1 VRKRRSVSRVQ
12 GRLAPLAAGFR
23 VWLAERG
30 YRPATVEDQVWL
42 MAHLSRWLGEHGLE
56 PCELTPEAAERFQ
69 RYRRERYSHLTGSRA
84 LRPLLDYLRGLGV
97 VPAPVAVETPVERLL
112 AEYRGYLLCERGL
125 VSGSV
130 RLRERVA
137 REFLAELPEPIEVA
151 LQQLQPREVTR
162 FVTARCR
169 SGRRGVEAAKT
180 LTSGLRTLL
189 VFLHVAGWVPVS
201 LVGAVPRVAGWR
213 LSALPRGLEPEQVA
227 RLLGSCDRTGVV
239 GRRDFAILLLLSRLG
254 LRACEVA
261 ALRVGDI
268 DWRAGAL
275 TVHGKGARTDRLPL
289 PHDVGQALVEHLHD
303 RRPDAAH
310 RQVFLR
316 VPAPHGPLSAKA
328 VGAVVR
334 DACDRAGLARV
345 GTHRLRHTLATE
357 LLAAG
362 AALREIA
369 PILRHTNLSTTA
381 IYAKVDRTA
390 LRTLARPWPLA
401 GAAA

>member
-1 VRKRRSVSRVQ
+1 
-12 GRLAPLAAGFR
+12 

-30 YRPATVEDQVWL
+30 YRPGTVENQVWL
-42 MAHLSRWLGEHGLE
+42 MAHVSRWLGEHGLE
-56 PCELTPEAAERFQ
+56 PCELTPEAAERLQ
-69 RYRRERYSHLTGSRA
+69 RWRRERYSHLTGSRA
-84 LRPLLDYLRGLGV
+84 LRPLLDYLRELGV
-97 VPAPVAVETPVERLL
+97 VPEPAAPESLVERLL
-112 AEYRGYLLCERGL
+112 AEYRAYLVCERGL

-151 LQQLQPREVTR
+151 LQRLQPRDVTR

-169 SGRRGVEAAKT
+169 SGGRGVAAAKT

-189 VFLHVAGWVPVS
+189 VFLHVAGWAPVA
-201 LVGAVPRVAGWR
+201 LVGAVPSVAGWR
-213 LSALPRGLEPEQVA
+213 LSALPRGLEAEQVE
-227 RLLGSCDRTGVV
+227 RLLGSCDRTTVV

-268 DWRAGAL
+268 DWRAGEL
-275 TVHGKGARTDRLPL
+275 IVHGKGAQIDRLPL
-289 PHDVGQALVEHLHD
+289 PHDVGQAFVAHLHD
-303 RRPDAAH
+303 RRPDVAC

-316 VPAPHGPLSAKA
+316 VLAPRGPLSAKA

-362 AALREIA
+362 AALTEIA

-401 GAAA
+401 GGAA